1 LKRLCAIALAA
12 AGITVALPARAQ
24 TFGQFTSAEIIP
36 TNGRL
41 FGAYVVASEN
51 VASLLGHLR
60 LSFYPGIDF
69 GFQGGLS
76 RQDFEAGDRTT
87 LRLGT
92 DLKIAVRQPSESL
105 PVSIAVGGGLSV
117 ETGDD
122 FSVLSVGP
130 TAVVSRAFATS
141 ERTAISPY
149 VGVGIAFSNIDV
161 GPTSDTDVSVPVR
174 VGAEFGVMPGM
185 SLMAELQFQLGDAFS
200 DDFGFS
206 AGVNMPF

>member
-1 LKRLCAIALAA
+1 MKRLCAIALAA
-12 AGITVALPARAQ
+12 AGIAVALPARAQ
-24 TFGQFTSAEIIP
+24 TFGQFTSAEILP

-41 FGAYVVASEN
+41 FGAYVVASES

-76 RQDFEAGDRTT
+76 RQDFPSGDRTT

-92 DLKIAVRQPSESL
+92 DFKVGVRQQSESM
-105 PVSIAVGGGLSV
+105 PVAISVGGGLSV
-117 ETGDD
+117 ETGDN
-122 FSVLSVGP
+122 FSVLSLGP
-130 TAVVSRAFATS
+130 MAVVSHAFPTS
-141 ERTAISPY
+141 ERTSITPY
-149 VGVGIAFSNIDV
+149 AGLGMAFTNIDV
-161 GPTSDTDVSVPVR
+161 GDTSDNDVSFPLR

-185 SLMAELQFQLGDAFS
+185 SLMGEMQFNLSDSFG

>member
-1 LKRLCAIALAA
+1 MKRLCAIALAA
-12 AGITVALPARAQ
+12 AGIAVALPARAQ

-60 LSFYPGIDF
+60 LSFYPGVDF

-76 RQDFEAGDRTT
+76 RQDFSSGDRTT

-92 DLKIAVRQPSESL
+92 DLKIAVRRQSEAQP
-105 PVSIAVGGGLSV
+105 VAISIGGGLSV

-130 TAVVSRAFATS
+130 TAVVSRAFATG
-141 ERTAISPY
+141 ERTSISPY
-149 VGVGIAFSNIDV
+149 VGLGIAFTNIDV
-161 GPTSDTDVSVPVR
+161 GDANDTDVSVPLR
-174 VGAEFGVMPGM
+174 VGADFGVMPGM
-185 SLMAELQFQLGDAFS
+185 SLMGELQFQLGDAFN